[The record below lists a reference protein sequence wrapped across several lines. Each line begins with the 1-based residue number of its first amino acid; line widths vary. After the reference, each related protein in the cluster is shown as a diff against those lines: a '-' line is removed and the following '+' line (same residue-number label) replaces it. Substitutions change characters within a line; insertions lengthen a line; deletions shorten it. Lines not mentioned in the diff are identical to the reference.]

1 MHCAKD
7 LSCVASCEIIYRR
20 RFVMVQSFKMLFQD
34 CSVCQVYDRCPKPSS
49 SLLKNMYVFQMDGY
63 LNVLAVCISRHGTK
77 MLLGNGTPVSESK
90 SSIYS
95 GKYSEHRI

>member
-63 LNVLAVCISRHGTK
+63 LNVLAEWISRHGTK
-77 MLLGNGTPVSESK
+77 NAVG
-90 SSIYS
+90 
-95 GKYSEHRI
+95 